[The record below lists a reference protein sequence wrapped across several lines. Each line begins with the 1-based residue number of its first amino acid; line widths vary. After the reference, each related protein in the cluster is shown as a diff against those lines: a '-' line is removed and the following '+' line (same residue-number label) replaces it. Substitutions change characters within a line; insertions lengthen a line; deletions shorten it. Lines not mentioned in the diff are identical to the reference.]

1 MPCRDISSIGG
12 EIAALCWSL
21 VAPSG
26 LKTPVRKA
34 GEKAGQER
42 LCSWLEAGIRL
53 CSSIGSS
60 SEKMMICSDKKI
72 L

>member
-12 EIAALCWSL
+12 EVAALCWSL

-26 LKTPVRKA
+26 LKTVARKA
-34 GEKAGQER
+34 GEKAQQEQ
-42 LCSWLEAGIRL
+42 LCSWRQELGCAL
-53 CSSIGSS
+53 
-60 SEKMMICSDKKI
+60 